1 MKKILLGV
9 LAGGLITA
17 GIVYYLL
24 FWPVKWEGPTRQ
36 VEVKQGEAAKT
47 IAERLMEAGVIKSAN
62 AFRWLARLTGEHKKI
77 KKGTYSFSS
86 GISLYRA
93 LQYMSTDKAGVIIL
107 AVPEGASIRKIAGMA
122 NSAVGIDSAAFVN
135 LCQSRTFA
143 RLLGFNS
150 PNLEGHLFPSNYE
163 FYWGVAPEEVARKM
177 AESFKDAWK
186 SVAESVAAGSVE
198 MPAVVTMASLIEA
211 ETGVDSE
218 RVIVSQVFHK
228 RLKLGYPLQCDPTVI
243 YALGEVKRGLTR
255 EDLKFR
261 SPYNTYLN
269 RGLPPG
275 PICNPGKAALRAAL
289 RPDSSKFLYFVANGD
304 GGHIF
309 SETLD
314 RHNRA
319 IYRLKKQNKL

>member
-1 MKKILLGV
+1 MV
-9 LAGGLITA
+9 AAGT
-17 GIVYYLL
+17 VHYLL
-24 FWPVKWEGPTRQ
+24 FRPVKWEGPTRQ
-36 VEVKQGEAAKT
+36 VEVRQGEPARS
-47 IAERLMEAGVIKSAN
+47 IAERLKETGVIQSAH

-86 GISLYRA
+86 GISLYRV
-93 LQYMSTDKAGVIIL
+93 LKYMSTDKAGVIIL
-107 AVPEGASIRKIAGMA
+107 SVPEGATIRKIAGLA
-122 NSAVGIDSAAFVN
+122 AAAVGIDSAAFVN

-143 RLLGFNS
+143 RLLGFDS
-150 PNLEGHLFPSNYE
+150 PGLEGHLFPSNYE
-163 FYWGVAPEEVARKM
+163 FYWGVAPEELARKM
-177 AESFKDAWK
+177 AESFKEAWQ
-186 SVAESVAAGSVE
+186 SVADSIPDASLD
-198 MPAVVTMASLIEA
+198 MPKAITMASLIEA
-211 ETGVDSE
+211 ETGIDSE
-218 RVIVSQVFHK
+218 RVIISQVFHR

-243 YALGEVKRGLTR
+243 YALGETRRGLSR

-275 PICNPGKAALRAAL
+275 PICNPGKAAVRAAL
-289 RPDSSKFLYFVANGD
+289 RPDSTKFLYFVASGD

-314 RHNRA
+314 QHNRA